1 MTNKHEGQRKKAV
14 IVPLLI
20 ISLLLVALFRVP
32 LGVASWKVFRAPS
45 IALFLNPDAA
55 LALEIGNR
63 YFNVGLPAMPVH
75 AGQAGGSDA
84 YDLDKAEKYF
94 NKALTLDPLAPDAW
108 HQLSRIDFLRGNFSA
123 ALSKINTQFE
133 LHGDSLMASYYIRG
147 LIEGYSGDYENA
159 EKDFLKFFAWDKTNW
174 AVYNDLS
181 WVYFKEGRYKDA
193 RRVADGGLAY
203 HPNNPWLLNM
213 AGVSRLNLDD
223 KKNAR
228 IYFQKALWWAD
239 TMTESDWQKAYPG
252 NAPYTSGQG
261 IIEMKEAIRANLDLA
276 VDK

>member
-1 MTNKHEGQRKKAV
+1 MHSVRERKLSAL
-14 IVPLLI
+14 PFAI
-20 ISLLLVALFRVP
+20 ILLLVVTIFRME
-32 LGVASWKVFRAPS
+32 LGLVAWEVFRTPS
-45 IALFLNPDAA
+45 LALFLRPDAA

-63 YFNVGLPAMPVH
+63 YFNVGLPAMPAH
-75 AGQAGGSDA
+75 AGQAGGSGA

-94 NKALTLDPLAPDAW
+94 NKALVLDPFTPDAW
-108 HQLSRIDFLRGNFSA
+108 HQLARIDFLRGNFPD
-123 ALSKINTQFE
+123 ALSKINTQLE
-133 LHGDSLMASYYIRG
+133 LHGDSLMASYYIRA

-181 WVYFKEGRYKDA
+181 WIYFKQGRYKDA

-213 AGVSRLNLDD
+213 AGVSRLNLGD

-228 IYFQKALWWAD
+228 IYFQKALWWAN
-239 TMTESDWQKAYPG
+239 TMTDSDWQKAYPG

-261 IIEMKEAIRANLDLA
+261 ILEMKDAIQANIGLA

>member
-1 MTNKHEGQRKKAV
+1 MKVMRDVRERKLA
-14 IVPLLI
+14 IVPVVI
-20 ISLLLVALFRVP
+20 ILLLVTALFRVQ
-32 LGVASWKVFRAPS
+32 LGTAAWEVFRAPS
-45 IALFLNPDAA
+45 FALFLRPDAA

-63 YFNVGLPAMPVH
+63 YFNVGSS
-75 AGQAGGSDA
+75 GA
-84 YDLDKAEKYF
+84 YNLDKAEKYF